1 MNNKTVDQMT
11 TEELQDLIDQRLN
24 ESKERAKKEREEY
37 ETYINDTT
45 ADIVLGA
52 LVLNETM
59 SEFYKATTTKLED
72 MRERLNKYGEIK
84 STSKGGFQRVTKDGK
99 YKLIYKY
106 STICAWDERA
116 EKAESL
122 LRDFLKDF
130 VKKRDLKMYNVISA
144 LLERNKEGNLELS
157 RIQSLYSQEN
167 NFDDP
172 RWKEAIRLFKE
183 SFKPVDSKMR
193 IEVYKRNPESN
204 KWEPISLNLSS
215 F

>member
-1 MNNKTVDQMT
+1 MNKTVDQMT
-11 TEELQDLIDQRLN
+11 TEELQALIDQRQN